1 MSNRPILSS
10 FRAPAVL
17 GLGVVVFQFATTAAY
32 AQMGRLPLPH
42 GTEIFKRLLH
52 EANIVPITDPERLGT
67 DPKKKMLIVF
77 GRTQVLDQLPI
88 KVEDFV
94 GRGGAL
100 LVATDLR
107 TDPSPGKGLSA
118 FNVWVDGR
126 KLLALR
132 SDCYKALNDCPF
144 IAFSE
149 AGSAVFKAKPEEP
162 GVATNLPSYLHLL
175 RSRLNVI
182 AQLPPHCRT
191 GTTPFTRALPF
202 AAGGDWGNGRILV
215 LADHSIFINEM
226 LWLSDTQNLDFADA
240 CLDWLAQNKR
250 TEALFYDEGSL
261 QSHFDVPLKD
271 LPTPP
276 LPPVE
281 EMLKSINHGL
291 VGIEE
296 ENRFNDV
303 IANMLDRLSSRRITR
318 LLVIALTVGLGIAA
332 LSQLSLRRY
341 RTEGGRAHREPLA
354 AEPAAATPVLQQRQN
369 AISQNGNYYEP
380 AHALARQF
388 FDQAL
393 PPGEAGGEDLRPDLY
408 AGGAWWERWRAGI
421 RWRRLWQLAYDERP
435 QRVSRRRL
443 MALARDIDRLSGE
456 LARHQHAVRRASRIG
471 DASAM

>member
-1 MSNRPILSS
+1 MISRSILCSL
-10 FRAPAVL
+10 RALSVACLGFAVL
-17 GLGVVVFQFATTAAY
+17 QFAATAY
-32 AQMGRLPLPH
+32 AQTSRLPFPQ
-42 GTEIFKRLLH
+42 GTDIFRRLLH
-52 EANIVPITDPERLGT
+52 EANIAPITDPEHLGT
-67 DPKKKMLIVF
+67 DPEKKMLIVL
-77 GRTQVLDQLPI
+77 GRTQILDELPI

-94 GRGGAL
+94 RRGGAL

-132 SDCYKALNDCPF
+132 GDCYKSLNDCPF

-149 AGSAVFKAKPEEP
+149 AGTSIFKAKPDEA
-162 GVATNLPSYLHLL
+162 GVATNLPSYLHLP

-182 AQLPPHCRT
+182 ARLPPHCRI
-191 GTTPFTRALPF
+191 GTTPFTRPLAF
-202 AAGGDWGNGRILV
+202 AAGGDWGSGRILV

-226 LWLSDTQNLDFADA
+226 LWLPDTQNLDFADA

-271 LPTPP
+271 LPAPP

-291 VGIEE
+291 VGLEE

-303 IANMLDRLSSRRITR
+303 IANMLDRLSSHRVTR

-341 RTEGGRAHREPLA
+341 RTEGGLAHRESPA
-354 AEPAAATPVLQQRQN
+354 SEPATATPVLQQRHR

-380 AHALARQF
+380 AQALARQF
-388 FDQAL
+388 FDSAL
-393 PPGEAGGEDLRPDLY
+393 PPGEPGGEDLHPDLY
-408 AGGAWWERWRAGI
+408 AGASWWERWRAGI
-421 RWRRLWQLAYDERP
+421 RWRRLWQLAYDDKPR
-435 QRVSRRRL
+435 RVSRRRL
-443 MALARDIDRLSGE
+443 IALARDIDRLNAE
-456 LARHQHAVRRASRIG
+456 LARQ
-471 DASAM
+471 